1 MIDFT
6 GVAAIRIPEGS
17 VAKITNAQGVVLWEK
32 PSAGDY
38 TFPEYLMFN
47 ADMVFDTGVCCT
59 QNTTIDVRFTNESSG
74 ARYLYGARTTNNTA
88 SITAY
93 LTSSGA
99 WRFGNTYR
107 NFTTKSSTDIHN
119 VIVSKD
125 GIQYDGNSYKYGST
139 VKTFTC
145 PWTLTVGS
153 ARTTSGAKSAAQFI
167 GKLYHFR
174 MYDGDELML
183 DWIPCVKSDGTRGL
197 YDQVTGTF
205 VAPM

>member
-6 GVAAIRIPEGS
+6 GVSAIRIPEGS
-17 VAKITNAQGVVLWEK
+17 VAKITNAQGVILWEK
-32 PSAGDY
+32 PSEGDY

-47 ADMVFDTGVCCT
+47 ADMVFDTGICCT
-59 QNTTIDVRFTNESSG
+59 QNTTIEVRFTNEASD

-88 SITAY
+88 SVTAY

-107 NFTTKSSTDIHN
+107 NLTTKKSTDIHN
-119 VIVSKD
+119 VVVSKSGVEFD
-125 GIQYDGNSYKYGST
+125 DNSYKYGAT

-153 ARTTSGAKSAAQFI
+153 ARTTSGAKTAAQFI

-174 MYDGDELML
+174 MYDGDTLVL
-183 DWIPCVKSDGTRGL
+183 DWIPCVKADGTHGL

-205 VAPM
+205 ISPM

>member
-1 MIDFT
+1 MIDFST
-6 GVAAIRIPEGS
+6 VKEIVIPQGKVQNISANGVIIWQQQKAE
-17 VAKITNAQGVVLWEK
+17 EE
-32 PSAGDY
+32 Y

-47 ADMVFDTGVCCT
+47 ADMVFDTGVYCT

-107 NFTTKSSTDIHN
+107 NFTTKNSTDIHN
-119 VIVSKD
+119 VVVSKD
-125 GIQYDGNSYKYGST
+125 GIKYDGNSYKYGST

-145 PWTLTVGS
+145 PWTLTIGS
-153 ARTTSGAKSAAQFI
+153 ARTTSGAKSSAQFI
-167 GKLYHFR
+167 GKIYHFR
-174 MYDGDELML
+174 MYDEDTLIL
-183 DWIPCVKSDGTRGL
+183 DWIPCVKADGTRGF
-197 YDQVTGTF
+197 YDNATGMF

>member
-6 GVAAIRIPEGS
+6 GVSAIRIPEGS

-107 NFTTKSSTDIHN
+107 NFTTKNSTDIHD
-119 VIVSKD
+119 VVVSKD

-174 MYDGDELML
+174 MYDGDTLIL
-183 DWIPCVKSDGTRGL
+183 DWIPCVKADGTRGL

>member
-6 GVAAIRIPEGS
+6 GVSAIRIPEGS

-47 ADMVFDTGVCCT
+47 ANMVFDTGVCCT

-107 NFTTKSSTDIHN
+107 NFTTKNSTDIHN
-119 VIVSKD
+119 VVVSKD

-153 ARTTSGAKSAAQFI
+153 ARTTSGAKTAAQFI

-174 MYDGDELML
+174 MYDGDELIL
-183 DWIPCVKSDGTRGL
+183 DWIPCVKADGSRGL

>member
-1 MIDFT
+1 MIDFST
-6 GVAAIRIPEGS
+6 VKEIVIPQGKVQNISANGAIIWQQQKAE
-17 VAKITNAQGVVLWEK
+17 EE
-32 PSAGDY
+32 Y
-38 TFPEYLMFN
+38 TFPEYLIFN
-47 ADMVFDTGVCCT
+47 ADMVFDTGIYCT
-59 QNTTIDVRFTNESSG
+59 QNTTIDVRFTNEDSG

-107 NFTTKSSTDIHN
+107 NLTIKKSTTIHN
-119 VIVSKD
+119 VVVSKD
-125 GIQYDGNSYKYGST
+125 GVEFDDNSYKFGTT

-167 GKLYHFR
+167 GKIYHFR
-174 MYDGDELML
+174 MYDGEVLIL
-183 DWIPCVKSDGTRGL
+183 DWIPCVKSDGTRGF
-197 YDQVTGTF
+197 YDNVTGKF
-205 VAPM
+205 IDQM

>member
-6 GVAAIRIPEGS
+6 GASAIRIPEGS
-17 VAKITNAQGVVLWEK
+17 VAKITNANGVVLWEK

-107 NFTTKSSTDIHN
+107 NFTTKNSTDIHN

-153 ARTTSGAKSAAQFI
+153 ARTTSGAKTAAQFI

-174 MYDGDELML
+174 MYDGDTLIL
-183 DWIPCVKSDGTRGL
+183 DWIPCVKADGTRGL

-205 VAPM
+205 ISPM

>member
-1 MIDFT
+1 MIGFT
-6 GVAAIRIPEGS
+6 GVSAIRVPEGV

-32 PSAGDY
+32 PSAEEY

-47 ADMVFDTGVCCT
+47 ADMVFDTGIQCT
-59 QNTTIDVRFTNESSG
+59 KETTIDVSFTNEDSG

-107 NFTTKSSTDIHN
+107 NFTVSKSTTIRN
-119 VIVSKD
+119 FIVSKD
-125 GIQYDGNSYKYGST
+125 GVSNNGTLTKYVAS
-139 VKTFTC
+139 VKDFTC

-153 ARTTSGAKSAAQFI
+153 ARTTSGAKAAAQFI
-167 GKLYHFR
+167 GKIYHFR
-174 MYDGDELML
+174 MYDGDALIL
-183 DWIPCVKSDGTRGL
+183 DWIPCTKADGTRGFF
-197 YDQVTGTF
+197 DNVTGQF
-205 VAPM
+205 IAPM

>member
-6 GVAAIRIPEGS
+6 GVSAIRIPEGS

-107 NFTTKSSTDIHN
+107 NFTTKNSTDIHN
-119 VIVSKD
+119 AVVSKD

-153 ARTTSGAKSAAQFI
+153 ARTTSGAKSAAQYI

-174 MYDGDELML
+174 MYDGDTLIL
-183 DWIPCVKSDGTRGL
+183 DWIPCVKADGTRGF

-205 VAPM
+205 ISPM

>member
-6 GVAAIRIPEGS
+6 GVSAIRIPEGS
-17 VAKITNAQGVVLWEK
+17 VAKITNANGVVLWEK
-32 PSAGDY
+32 PSVGDY

-47 ADMVFDTGVCCT
+47 ADMVFDTGVYCT

-107 NFTTKSSTDIHN
+107 NFTTKNSTDIHN
-119 VIVSKD
+119 VVVSKD
-125 GIQYDGNSYKYGST
+125 GIKYDENSYKYGST

-145 PWTLTVGS
+145 PWTLTIGS
-153 ARTTSGAKSAAQFI
+153 ARTTSGAKSSAQFI

-174 MYDGDELML
+174 MYDGDVLIL
-183 DWIPCVKSDGTRGL
+183 DWIPCVKADGTRGF
-197 YDQVTGTF
+197 YDNATGMF